1 MSHPSDIAFSDSI
14 KRAQEEHGSRKIYA
28 NLPKGAGWD
37 TETGRLYLR
46 TKDGHY
52 NEESRKVLEVAAEVR
67 AL

>member
-1 MSHPSDIAFSDSI
+1 MKATVIYCQLNEAQ
-14 KRAQEEHGSRKIYA
+14 RAEV
-28 NLPKGAGWD
+28 NDPKGAGWD